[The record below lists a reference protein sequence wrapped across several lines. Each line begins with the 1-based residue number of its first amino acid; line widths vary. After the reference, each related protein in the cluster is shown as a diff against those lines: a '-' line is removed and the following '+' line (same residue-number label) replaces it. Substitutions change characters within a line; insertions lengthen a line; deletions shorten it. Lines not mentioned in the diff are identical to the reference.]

1 MKSEVRNTK
10 IHKTKT
16 RNMKRFLGSRVF
28 RGFMAGMMVV
38 CLIMIVMPDPVYGE
52 ERSEDAL
59 RTETS
64 DSGLVSDPLQDAD
77 SQEVEEDDIELIE
90 IDEEEDLEEVQED
103 GQEEEE
109 SQAAEGET
117 EEETEK
123 DRPKEE
129 AEKKEKV
136 SKEDDTRNEQK
147 TAKKTTAGNRKLDS
161 VPRTGQRSKKGLAGL
176 AGTAAL
182 GLYLYSRKLRLL

>member
-1 MKSEVRNTK
+1 MKSEVGNTK
-10 IHKTKT
+10 IHKTKI
-16 RNMKRFLGSRVF
+16 RHMKRFLGSRVF
-28 RGFMAGMMVV
+28 RAFMAGMMVV

-64 DSGLVSDPLQDAD
+64 DSSLASDPLQDAD

-103 GQEEEE
+103 GQEEEGP
-109 SQAAEGET
+109 QAAEGET
-117 EEETEK
+117 EEETEE

-136 SKEDDTRNEQK
+136 SKEDDTQNEQK